1 MDGLKESFLW
11 EGIGYRSGNE
21 GQNWIVF
28 IQKAIYKIRVSGT
41 SKTASVRQF
50 TERGFKKALV
60 SSIMIRLLPSGF
72 RADWWGLPMRLNLQT
87 LWEEHGF
94 KSMLAELEADMIARR
109 ETVIDSADD
118 TIFN

>member
-1 MDGLKESFLW
+1 MDGLMESFLR
-11 EGIGYRSGNE
+11 EAIGYRSGNQ
-21 GQNWIVF
+21 GQNRIVF
-28 IQKAIYKIRVSGT
+28 TQKAIYKIRVSGT
-41 SKTASVRQF
+41 SKKASVRKF
-50 TERGFKKALV
+50 TERGYKKAPV